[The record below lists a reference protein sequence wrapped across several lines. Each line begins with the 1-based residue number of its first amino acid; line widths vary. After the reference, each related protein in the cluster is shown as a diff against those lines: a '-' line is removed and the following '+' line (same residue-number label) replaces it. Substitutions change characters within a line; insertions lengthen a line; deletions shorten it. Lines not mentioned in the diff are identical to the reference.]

1 MTKRTVRG
9 VLLSLLTA
17 VALIDGTSGALPAG
31 GRSSVPSDRRA
42 HERTR
47 AAMEA
52 LVRAGMPG
60 VVGEA
65 REGREGRSV
74 WDGAVGTA
82 DLGRPRAPRAH
93 DRFRIGSNTKTFV
106 ATVML
111 QLEAEHRLR
120 LTDTVERWLPG
131 VVRGHGNDG
140 RAVTLRR
147 LLDHTSGIFDYSADA
162 ALHKRL
168 FERDFLHH
176 RFDTYTPR
184 QLVRTAVS
192 HPPLFAPGKG
202 WSYSNTNYVLAGM
215 VIEKV
220 TGHLYGREIR
230 DRVLRPLGLRATS
243 VPGRSGVLPRPSGR
257 GYIRFPDEP
266 GTPFHDVTGINPSEA
281 WAAGEMISTVG
292 DLNTFY
298 RALLRGRL
306 LPARQLAE
314 MLTTVDTGLRPA
326 ARYGLGIGARKL
338 SCGVTVWGHDGGI
351 QGAVSQVSSVR
362 DASHTAAF
370 GGNALGVPFDSLA
383 LVEAEFCGRARRRS
397 EQQAS

>member
-9 VLLSLLTA
+9 VLPALLAA
-17 VALIDGTSGALPAG
+17 VALIGGASGPSGA
-31 GRSSVPSDRRA
+31 RSSAPPDRRA
-42 HERTR
+42 HEGTR

-60 VVGEA
+60 VVGQA
-65 REGREGRSV
+65 REGREGRDGRRV
-74 WDGAVGTA
+74 WNGSAGTA
-82 DLGRPRAPRAH
+82 ELGRPRAPRAR

-140 RAVTLRR
+140 RAVSLRR
-147 LLDHTSGIFDYSADA
+147 LLDHTSGIFDYAADP
-162 ALHKRL
+162 ALHQRL
-168 FERDFLHH
+168 FEGDFLRH

-192 HPPLFAPGKG
+192 HPPVFAPGKG
-202 WSYSNTNYVLAGM
+202 WSYSNTNYVLAGL

-220 TGHLYGREIR
+220 TGHPYGREVR
-230 DRVLRPLGLRATS
+230 ERVLRPLGLRATS
-243 VPGRSGVLPRPSGR
+243 VPGRSTALPRPSGR

-266 GTPFHDVTGINPSEA
+266 GTPFHDVTGINPTEA

-292 DLNTFY
+292 DLNAFY
-298 RALLRGRL
+298 RALLGGRL

-314 MLTTVDTGLRPA
+314 MLTTVDTGLRPP
-326 ARYGLGIGARKL
+326 ARYGLGIAARKL

-370 GGNALGVPFDSLA
+370 GGNALGVPFDTLA
-383 LVEAEFCGRARRRS
+383 LAEAEFCGRAR
-397 EQQAS
+397 